1 MNELGI
7 INRGIDA
14 YDTLQRT
21 SISEVGPFLNPR
33 THVPHSTQNLVNM
46 DGWSFPFG
54 KITINEKLNVL

>member
-21 SISEVGPFLNPR
+21 SISEVGPFLHPH
-33 THVPHSTQNLVNM
+33 TYVPHSTQTLVNT
-46 DGWSFPFG
+46 DGHFLLG
-54 KITINEKLNVL
+54 K